1 MKKHS
6 LIRTIYLYLFALLGL
21 VLIII
26 GAVSFVQMG
35 LKAYVFTKAD
45 EQRKAAFLRPP
56 ALSLKSQLIET
67 TDGELE
73 NPKKTVKLTSEQ
85 ISILNNWIENYN
97 NWEERQE
104 KIDPVTSNRHQDAS
118 RNLALIIIGLP
129 LYIYHWRII
138 KKETGNEK

>member
-1 MKKHS
+1 MKKN

-21 VLIII
+21 VLIVI
-26 GAVSFVQMG
+26 GAVGFVQMG

-45 EQRKAAFLRPP
+45 EQRKVSFQRPP
-56 ALSLKSQLIET
+56 TLSLKSQLIET
-67 TDGELE
+67 TDGELKK
-73 NPKKTVKLTSEQ
+73 PKKTVKLTDEQ
-85 ISILNNWIENYN
+85 VNILNNWIEDYN

-104 KIDPVTSNRHQDAS
+104 ELDPVTSNRHRDAS

-138 KKETGNEK
+138 KKETENEK